1 MRFYNDCCDYQLQP
15 LRWISFRLDISI
27 VVQEWLQYLK
37 EFINRALRSVFKLF
51 QLQMNYHLIYPVTV

>member
-1 MRFYNDCCDYQLQP
+1 MLN
-15 LRWISFRLDISI
+15 ISI

-51 QLQMNYHLIYPVTV
+51 RLQMNYHLIYPVTV